1 MGCKV
6 AELSGINPS
15 LDSTMFSVEFVET
28 NKRRLLCKI
37 PTRFAYRTFFAILT
51 FLEIFFAFLFDMV
64 NTLNVGIQIKHLK
77 RYLSFFAS
85 GGKYIAKL
93 YLSLFASGKYNT
105 KQKNNNLVTESTKQ
119 KK

>member
-15 LDSTMFSVEFVET
+15 HDSTMFSVEFVET

-64 NTLNVGIQIKHLK
+64 NTLNVGIQMKACKNAIYLFFFCK
-77 RYLSFFAS
+77 RRQIDYKST
-85 GGKYIAKL
+85 KL
-93 YLSLFASGKYNT
+93 YLFIFVWYT
-105 KQKNNNLVTESTKQ
+105 KMPSN
-119 KK
+119 